1 MTPTLKT
8 EGRAL
13 CHLKFQ
19 VTTKNTKERRRMSIA
34 SSDCPKSIIEILR
47 IKIIFEILIS
57 NWFKFT
63 RWVVDSKKRDLDLD

>member
-1 MTPTLKT
+1 
-8 EGRAL
+8 
-13 CHLKFQ
+13 
-19 VTTKNTKERRRMSIA
+19 MSIA